1 MQKISSDNK
10 TVAIIPAAGLGLRM
24 GADVPKQF
32 LGIDDTPIMVITL
45 RAFQESDFVNGII
58 LVVPAR
64 SVDLCRDKI
73 VEKYSLSKV
82 IKIVP
87 GGKRRQ
93 DSVRHGLEATEGRY
107 DMVVIHDAVR
117 PLVSPMLIDTVIKEA
132 KVSRAVV
139 TGLPSKDTVKEV
151 NDSGYVVRTHDRKHV
166 WLIQTPQAFYYR
178 DLIMAHQRAIEDN
191 WEESTDDAA
200 LMEKI
205 GIPVKVVTG
214 AEDNIKVT
222 TPHDLNLARF
232 FMKIQ

>member
-1 MQKISSDNK
+1 
-10 TVAIIPAAGLGLRM
+10 VAIIPAAGLGLRM